1 MQISEDSTGSPP
13 VDELSIEEES
23 NWIYAQFTSLLKE
36 PDGLH
41 NFGGQGFSVKK
52 DDIAKFL
59 ELHHVQK
66 LEVFKFISS

>member
-23 NWIYAQFTSLLKE
+23 SWIYAQLTSMLKD
-36 PDGLH
+36 PDGLYVL
-41 NFGGQGFSVKK
+41 GGQGFSVSK

-66 LEVFKFISS
+66 LEVFGFIP